1 MRMVN
6 DASMRPSRATSEHS
20 SSLPV
25 SGARRPQFL
34 QLLLARLKAGLTGRD
49 PYRGVALGVE
59 SAWPATVQVQRSGQA
74 TVFTPR

>member
-1 MRMVN
+1 MN
-6 DASMRPSRATSEHS
+6 DGLMRPSRATSELS

-34 QLLLARLKAGLTGRD
+34 ERLLARLKAGLTRRD

-59 SAWPATVQVQRSGQA
+59 SAWPATLQVQRSGQA

>member
-1 MRMVN
+1 MMEL
-6 DASMRPSRATSEHS
+6 MRPSRATSELS

-25 SGARRPQFL
+25 SEARRPQFL
-34 QLLLARLKAGLTGRD
+34 QLLLAPLTAALARRD

-59 SAWPATVQVQRSGQA
+59 SAWPATLQVQRSGQA